1 MTEQAKEYVDL
12 IITAQICSEPEI
24 IQYGDKQKLVFEIEG
39 KTGQKLTCVT
49 WEKYDVQAGDLITI
63 KGRLHF
69 KTKHIVLFKN
79 SRTSKSLLII
89 RKADKNETKEG

>member
-1 MTEQAKEYVDL
+1 MTEQEKEYVDL

-24 IQYGDKQKLVFEIEG
+24 INYGEKQKLVFEIEG

-49 WEKYDVQAGDLITI
+49 WENYDIQSGDLITI
-63 KGRLHF
+63 KGRLHL

-79 SRTSKSLLII
+79 TRTSKSLLII
-89 RKADKNETKEG
+89 RKANKDETKEG